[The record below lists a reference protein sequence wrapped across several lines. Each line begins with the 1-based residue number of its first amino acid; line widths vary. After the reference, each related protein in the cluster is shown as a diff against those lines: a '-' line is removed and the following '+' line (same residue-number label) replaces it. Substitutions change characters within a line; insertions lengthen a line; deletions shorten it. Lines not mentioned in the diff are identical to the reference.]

1 MKRILYIVLVT
12 LTMGVTF
19 VSCES
24 DVSLPA
30 IDTTAAD
37 LNFAAK
43 QNISDEHNVL
53 LTSDNPTVIPYWK
66 FVDSKGNELG
76 HSNKSNDEF
85 SFPFAGKYSI
95 YFTAFTRGGA
105 VEADPIIV
113 EVSKNDEEFFSDPKW
128 NMLANG
134 VAGKT
139 WVLDMVDPVGWAG
152 LDYPATSGDNW
163 SWLPDYASNSWV
175 MADKNWGEMYFDL
188 DGGYN
193 VSVTQTA
200 ISDDK
205 QTTKVGTYALDLKN
219 NKLSFNGGVEMLYGG
234 DYYGDV
240 GNWTTVKITELTATS
255 LRLAVVRNQS
265 RKGEDICLIVF
276 HYKLKP

>member
-1 MKRILYIVLVT
+1 M
-12 LTMGVTF
+12 
-19 VSCES
+19 SCES

-139 WVLDMVDPVGWAG
+139 WVLDMIDPVGWAG
-152 LDYPATSGDNW
+152 LDYPGTSGDNW
-163 SWLPDYASNSWV
+163 SWLPDYANNSWV

-200 ISDDK
+200 ISGDK
-205 QTTKVGTYALDLKN
+205 QTTKVGTYSLDLKN

-240 GNWTTVKITELTATS
+240 GNWTTVKVIELTATS

-265 RKGEDICLIVF
+265 RVGDGICLIVF